1 MREEVRGAVFLEVAG
16 LRLRGGEWRRARS
29 VRREVREGKG
39 SPPGLKRGKNGGVTG
54 REGEEG
60 EGEGAGGDW
69 G

>member
-16 LRLRGGEWRRARS
+16 LRLPHGEWRARS
-29 VRREVREGKG
+29 VRREVREGEG

-60 EGEGAGGDW
+60 EGKGAGGDW